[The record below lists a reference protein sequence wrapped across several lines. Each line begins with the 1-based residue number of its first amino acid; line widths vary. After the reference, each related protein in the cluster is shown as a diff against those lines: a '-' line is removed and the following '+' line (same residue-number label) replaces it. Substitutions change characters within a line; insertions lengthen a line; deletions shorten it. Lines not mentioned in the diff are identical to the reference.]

1 MTKYFVPALLT
12 LVSVSCGKHVIVGT
26 SYSGER
32 NECIDGLYTAT
43 NCRTGTAA
51 PSPTPVPTVGL
62 VFKGD
67 VPSPPPSAY
76 TLQGRVRVPSG
87 TPSTWQTLGVNNQPP
102 VTKTVGTS
110 MTQPGQCR
118 NVDVKVQVTSGGFNS
133 GTFYF
138 TTHGNRFRVC
148 EEDGKIIVE
157 FEDAGGPLTDFNDY
171 RVEISTTTGQPLTYQ
186 IVGGWLQV
194 CLD

>member
-1 MTKYFVPALLT
+1 MKFVTLSFLALAAT
-12 LVSVSCGKHVIVGT
+12 ACGKHVIVGT

-32 NECIDGLYTAT
+32 NECIDGLHMAT

-51 PSPTPVPTVGL
+51 PTPTPVPTVGL
-62 VFKGD
+62 IFKGD

-76 TLQGRVRVPSG
+76 TLQGHVRVPSG
-87 TPSTWQTLGVNNQPP
+87 TPGTWQTLGVNNQPV
-102 VTKTVGTS
+102 VTKTVSTS

-118 NVDVKVQVTSGGFNS
+118 NVDVKVQVSNGGPNS
-133 GTFYF
+133 GVYYF

-148 EEDGKIIVE
+148 EEDGKIVVE
-157 FEDAGGPLTDFNDY
+157 FEDGVDTRFNDY
-171 RVEISTTTGQPLTYQ
+171 RVEVSTTTGQPLTYQ